1 MLPVRVLLVDDD
13 TLVRRAVR
21 QILEAA
27 DDLEVVGEASDGD
40 GAVRQAPQA
49 DVVLMDLRI
58 PGMSGVEATS
68 RITHSPSSPKVV
80 VLTTVTTD
88 AAITDAIHAG
98 ALGFLLKTSSPED
111 IVSAV
116 RAAHTGDA
124 FMSPTSTRQLL
135 EQLRSDT
142 GRRGHRA
149 ARKTLSALT
158 DREREVAIAVA
169 EGLTNDAIAAR
180 LNISASTVK
189 AHLSTIQTK
198 LNVDSRVRI
207 AVLVERL
214 GILLHKRNGADNL
227 GPLRETT
234 HLMTG

>member
-49 DVVLMDLRI
+49 DVVLMDLRM

-180 LNISASTVK
+180 LNVSASTVK

-207 AVLVERL
+207 AVLVERAGYL
-214 GILLHKRNGADNL
+214 AA
-227 GPLRETT
+227 
-234 HLMTG
+234 

>member
-27 DDLEVVGEASDGD
+27 DDLEMVGEASDGD

-49 DVVLMDLRI
+49 DVVLMDLRM

-98 ALGFLLKTSSPED
+98 ALGFLLKASSPED

-116 RAAHTGDA
+116 RAAHAGDA

-142 GRRGHRA
+142 GRRDHRA

-180 LNISASTVK
+180 LNVSASTVK

-198 LNVDSRVRI
+198 LDVDSRVRI
-207 AVLVERL
+207 AVLVERAGYL
-214 GILLHKRNGADNL
+214 AA
-227 GPLRETT
+227 
-234 HLMTG
+234 

>member
-49 DVVLMDLRI
+49 DVVLMDLRM

-80 VLTTVTTD
+80 VLTTVTAD
-88 AAITDAIHAG
+88 AVHAG
-98 ALGFLLKTSSPED
+98 ASGFLLKASSPDD
-111 IVSAV
+111 IVNAV
-116 RAAHTGDA
+116 RAVHAGDA

-135 EQLRSDT
+135 EQLRGDA
-142 GRRGHRA
+142 GRRVRGA
-149 ARKTLSALT
+149 VRKTLSALT

-180 LNISASTVK
+180 LNVSASTVK

-198 LNVDSRVRI
+198 LDVDSRVRI
-207 AVLVERL
+207 AVLVERAGYL
-214 GILLHKRNGADNL
+214 AA
-227 GPLRETT
+227 
-234 HLMTG
+234 

>member
-98 ALGFLLKTSSPED
+98 ALGFLLKASSPED

-180 LNISASTVK
+180 LNVSASTVK

-207 AVLVERL
+207 AVLVERAGYL
-214 GILLHKRNGADNL
+214 AA
-227 GPLRETT
+227 
-234 HLMTG
+234 

>member
-49 DVVLMDLRI
+49 DVV
-58 PGMSGVEATS
+58 ATS

-80 VLTTVTTD
+80 VLTTVTAD
-88 AAITDAIHAG
+88 AAITDAVHAG
-98 ALGFLLKTSSPED
+98 ASGFLLKASSPDD
-111 IVSAV
+111 IVNAV
-116 RAAHTGDA
+116 RAVHAGDA

-135 EQLRSDT
+135 EQLRGDA
-142 GRRGHRA
+142 GRRVRGA

-180 LNISASTVK
+180 LNVSASTVK

-198 LNVDSRVRI
+198 LDVDSRVRI
-207 AVLVERL
+207 AVLVERAGYL
-214 GILLHKRNGADNL
+214 AA
-227 GPLRETT
+227 
-234 HLMTG
+234 

>member
-207 AVLVERL
+207 AILVERAGYL
-214 GILLHKRNGADNL
+214 AA
-227 GPLRETT
+227 
-234 HLMTG
+234 

>member
-68 RITHSPSSPKVV
+68 RITHSPSSPKAV
-80 VLTTVTTD
+80 VLTTVTAD
-88 AAITDAIHAG
+88 AAITDAAHAG
-98 ALGFLLKTSSPED
+98 ASGFLLKASSPED

-124 FMSPTSTRQLL
+124 FMSPTSPRQLL

-180 LNISASTVK
+180 LNVSASTVK

-207 AVLVERL
+207 AVLVERAGYL
-214 GILLHKRNGADNL
+214 AA
-227 GPLRETT
+227 
-234 HLMTG
+234 

>member
-88 AAITDAIHAG
+88 AAITDAIHAV
-98 ALGFLLKTSSPED
+98 ALGLLLKTSSPED

-180 LNISASTVK
+180 LNVSASTVK

-198 LNVDSRVRI
+198 LDVDSRVRI
-207 AVLVERL
+207 AVLVERAGYL
-214 GILLHKRNGADNL
+214 AA
-227 GPLRETT
+227 
-234 HLMTG
+234 